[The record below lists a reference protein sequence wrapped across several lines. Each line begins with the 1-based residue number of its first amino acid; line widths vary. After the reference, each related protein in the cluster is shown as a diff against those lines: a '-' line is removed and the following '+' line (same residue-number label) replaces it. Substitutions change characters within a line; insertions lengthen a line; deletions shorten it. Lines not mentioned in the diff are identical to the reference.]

1 LLATIGFRKIF
12 ETSTEAPDYPMELAI
27 ALDHHSPY
35 PLHLQLAEGLRRVIL
50 AGKLLPGQRLPSTRS
65 LAQSL
70 HLSRTT
76 VTHSYDQLLSE
87 GYLETRPGSGTFVC
101 AQLPDNLLRTD
112 PIESVALSPPPPIH
126 VSRYGTHL
134 AETAFAL
141 LPEPQTEI
149 SFRYGRPTFP
159 HFPMAVWRKLLA
171 RHCRDDFTW
180 LDYARDPQ
188 GYYPLRVAIAQY
200 LARARAVTC
209 QPEQIILTNG
219 TQQALD
225 LMLRIVLEPGE
236 TIALEDPGYLSARRI
251 FLSHGAQ
258 LLPIPVDVAGLDVAS
273 LVAADPCPRL
283 VYVTP
288 SHQFPTGAVLSLPRR
303 LELLK
308 WAERVGALILED
320 DYDSEYRYGVRGA
333 SVHENRPI
341 PALQG
346 LDQSGVVVYMGTFSK
361 VLFPS
366 LRIGYLVLPPH
377 WVSIVAYGKWLSD
390 RQLPILEQRVLTDFL
405 TEGHLESHIRKMRSH
420 YDRRRQTLVQALE
433 EQFGDRVIIFGEQ
446 AGIHVMVQFSVG
458 LTGAEIL
465 KRAEAAGVGLMA
477 ALPHYL
483 QGGKDTTFILGYG
496 ELEEGAIAVGM
507 ARLAKALR

>member
-1 LLATIGFRKIF
+1 
-12 ETSTEAPDYPMELAI
+12 M
-27 ALDHHSPY
+27 ALW
-35 PLHLQLAEGLRRVIL
+35 
-50 AGKLLPGQRLPSTRS
+50 
-65 LAQSL
+65 
-70 HLSRTT
+70 
-76 VTHSYDQLLSE
+76 
-87 GYLETRPGSGTFVC
+87 C
-101 AQLPDNLLRTD
+101 
-112 PIESVALSPPPPIH
+112 
-126 VSRYGTHL
+126 
-134 AETAFAL
+134 
-141 LPEPQTEI
+141 
-149 SFRYGRPTFP
+149 
-159 HFPMAVWRKLLA
+159 KLLA
-171 RHCRDDFTW
+171 RHCRANSTW
-180 LDYARDPQ
+180 LDYALDPQ

-200 LARARAVTC
+200 LACARAVTC
-209 QPEQIILTNG
+209 QPKQIILTNG

-236 TIALEDPGYLSARRI
+236 AIALEDPGYLSARRI
-251 FLSHGAQ
+251 FLGHGAQ
-258 LLPIPVDVAGLDVAS
+258 LLPIPVDAAGLDVAA
-273 LVAADPCPRL
+273 LMAANPFPRL

-320 DYDSEYRYGVRGA
+320 DYDSKYRYGVRGA

-377 WVSIVAYGKWLSD
+377 LISIVAYGKWLSD
-390 RQLPILEQRVLTDFL
+390 RQLPSLEQLALTDFL
-405 TEGHLESHIRKMRSH
+405 TEGHLEHHIRKMRSH
-420 YDRRRQTLVQALE
+420 YDHRRRALVQALE
-433 EQFGDRVIIFGEQ
+433 ELFGDRVTIFGEQ

-465 KRAEAAGVGLMA
+465 KRSKAAGVGLMA

-483 QGGKDTTFILGYG
+483 QGGNDTAFILGYG
-496 ELEEGAIAVGM
+496 ELSEGAIAVGIS
-507 ARLAKALR
+507 RLAQVLV